1 MSLKNQGSAGRLSGK
16 MNGRQPKGPPE
27 GNGEAGRYGWLK
39 RAGIYYA
46 LCMEMAFSIAGG
58 TLIGWWLDTKFDTT
72 PWLTIVLLIL
82 GVAAAIRFL
91 LVLLRRLGG
100 GDDAREE
107 L

>member
-1 MSLKNQGSAGRLSGK
+1 MSLNNQGTTKGLGGEA
-16 MNGRQPKGPPE
+16 NGRQPEGRPE

-39 RAGIYYA
+39 RSGIYYA
-46 LCMEMAFSIAGG
+46 LCMEMTFSIAGA
-58 TLIGWWLDTKFDTT
+58 TLLGWWLDTKFDTT

-91 LVLLRRLGG
+91 FVLLRRLGG

-107 L
+107 R